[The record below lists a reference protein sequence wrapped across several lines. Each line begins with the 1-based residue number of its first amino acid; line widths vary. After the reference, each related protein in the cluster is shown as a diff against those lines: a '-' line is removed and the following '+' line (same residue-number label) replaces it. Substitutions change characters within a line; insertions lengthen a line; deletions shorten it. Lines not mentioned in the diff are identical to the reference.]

1 MNEAFNNQKQRAI
14 EELLKMESEDDED
27 DKKEDQAVDKQN
39 CLDEFKKEFADDIDS
54 VDISVEKLKKLKISL
69 SVLEAETLL
78 RKVFGDEIYAP
89 KKKEEKVTGEK
100 EIVKLSEDDMSF
112 DGEVRDICENLED
125 LDFEGKVAMYIL
137 KLDTGE

>member
-1 MNEAFNNQKQRAI
+1 M
-14 EELLKMESEDDED
+14 S
-27 DKKEDQAVDKQN
+27 KQN

-54 VDISVEKLKKLKISL
+54 VDISVEKLKKLKISS

-100 EIVKLSEDDMSF
+100 EIVKLSEDDMTF
-112 DGEVRDICENLED
+112 DGEVREICENLED
-125 LDFEGKVAMYIL
+125 LDFEGKAAIYIL
-137 KLDTGE
+137 KLNAGE

>member
-1 MNEAFNNQKQRAI
+1 M
-14 EELLKMESEDDED
+14 
-27 DKKEDQAVDKQN
+27 DKQN
-39 CLDEFKKEFADDIDS
+39 CLDEFKKEFTDDIDS
-54 VDISVEKLKKLKISL
+54 VDISVEKLKKLKISS